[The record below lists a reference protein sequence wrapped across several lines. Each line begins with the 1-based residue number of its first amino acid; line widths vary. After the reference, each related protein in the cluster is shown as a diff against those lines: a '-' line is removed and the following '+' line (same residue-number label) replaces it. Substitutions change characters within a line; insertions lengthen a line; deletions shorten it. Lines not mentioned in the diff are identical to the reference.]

1 MRKMILEKIKKR
13 SLCTGKTKK
22 ECITILGDWLLCGG
36 ITRKEY
42 KEIRPVIDQKKR
54 ETLFLASVMCSLM
67 FAGLLIAGFYSPT
80 LKDAAAY
87 YGIMAAVCIFIAVLS
102 ATTVKKHLWLA
113 LWLWYV
119 MYVCFGGYAVL
130 RSTHGLFVSS
140 CETSSRHVFWKK
152 SVTLIS

>member
-1 MRKMILEKIKKR
+1 
-13 SLCTGKTKK
+13 
-22 ECITILGDWLLCGG
+22 
-36 ITRKEY
+36 
-42 KEIRPVIDQKKR
+42 
-54 ETLFLASVMCSLM
+54 MCLLM

-119 MYVCFGGYAVL
+119 MYVCFGGDEFLLFLNETGEAL
-130 RSTHGLFVSS
+130 AERWRS
-140 CETSSRHVFWKK
+140 
-152 SVTLIS
+152 